1 MGGVGVGGASYFM
14 RSSTPFAYIRLYI
27 SDCLLH
33 SARRTTHEGGIIVP
47 TLFIS
52 SIRHWTSVSIALYPN
67 HQLRVSSDGPSCARL
82 PPASNRALYQIL
94 RSRTAG
100 EIKNI
105 EWRLTSIAVL
115 SQSISFLDQDFGH
128 HNPCQRCKGI
138 NSMDRLYVSKLEQR
152 IGAAKPS

>member
-52 SIRHWTSVSIALYPN
+52 SIRHWTSVSIALYPERK
-67 HQLRVSSDGPSCARL
+67 LSSSMNGPFWCGTISDPQDG
-82 PPASNRALYQIL
+82 
-94 RSRTAG
+94 TAG

-105 EWRLTSIAVL
+105 EWRLTSIANL
-115 SQSISFLDQDFGH
+115 FQSISFLDQDFGH
-128 HNPCQRCKGI
+128 HNPCQRCKSI
-138 NSMDRLYVSKLEQR
+138 NSVDWLYVSKLGQR
-152 IGAAKPS
+152 TGAAEPG